1 MQKYEMGTSLVP
13 LYEGSGVMY
22 GNIGKLCNF
31 H

>member
-13 LYEGSGVMY
+13 LFEGSGVMY
-22 GNIGKLCNF
+22 GDIDILCNF